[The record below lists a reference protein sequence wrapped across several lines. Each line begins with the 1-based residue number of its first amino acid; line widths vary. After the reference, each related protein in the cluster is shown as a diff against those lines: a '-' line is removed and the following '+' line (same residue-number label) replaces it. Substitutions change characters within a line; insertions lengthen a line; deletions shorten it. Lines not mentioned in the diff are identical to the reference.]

1 MSIRSLKEIEN
12 DLNAVNDINE
22 ILNANQIHILI
33 NQNFFAIIISLILL
47 IDIVKY
53 KNEGYNYQRV
63 ANYNCDKK
71 VPGLAEV
78 PVSIDKI
85 PFFEDLAVLIVI
97 VSLHLLLRCFIDYVV

>member
-1 MSIRSLKEIEN
+1 MSICSLKEIEN

-33 NQNFFAIIISLILL
+33 SQNLVAIIVRLILL

-53 KNEGYNYQRV
+53 KNEWNNYHRV
-63 ANYNCDKK
+63 ANYNCNTK
-71 VPGLAEV
+71 VPGLAKV
-78 PVSIDKI
+78 AVSIDKI

-97 VSLHLLLRCFIDYVV
+97 VSLHLLLRCFINYVV

>member
-1 MSIRSLKEIEN
+1 MSICSLKEIEN

-33 NQNFFAIIISLILL
+33 SQNLVAIIVRLILL

-53 KNEGYNYQRV
+53 KNEGHNYQRV
-63 ANYNCDKK
+63 ANYNCNKK

-78 PVSIDKI
+78 AVSIDKI
-85 PFFEDLAVLIVI
+85 PFFKDLAVLIVI
-97 VSLHLLLRCFIDYVV
+97 VSLHLLLRYFINYVV

>member
-53 KNEGYNYQRV
+53 KNEG
-63 ANYNCDKK
+63 
-71 VPGLAEV
+71 
-78 PVSIDKI
+78 
-85 PFFEDLAVLIVI
+85 
-97 VSLHLLLRCFIDYVV
+97 

>member
-22 ILNANQIHILI
+22 ILNDNQIHILI